1 MTSDRALLHEARRAL
16 GIDHLVL
23 VVHDASF
30 PSEADEDSGRG
41 SPYSRGA
48 ARLYAWADA
57 LGFTGIQLGPQGET
71 SEINPSPYD
80 GTVFSKTV
88 LSIALH
94 PLAHDPAWAGLL
106 DKAALDDVVRRR
118 PLSRH
123 RVHYRYAYS
132 EHRALLRS
140 AFDAFTS
147 SCAARDRRA
156 LELADR
162 LAVVRAREHAWLDH
176 DARFEALAEAHF
188 TDDWTEWREGTQ
200 PDPRAME
207 LAVFR
212 QLVVHAQHDD
222 LRVRLGRIGLR
233 LHGDLQIGIA
243 WRDRWEREGLFL
255 AGYLM
260 GAPPSR
266 TNPDGQPW
274 GYPLLDPES
283 ADAAAFFR
291 MRVSKML
298 REFDA
303 MRVDHPHGHVCP
315 WVYRAN
321 EDDPLRAVNEG
332 ARLFESPDLPDHPR
346 LAAYAI
352 ARPEQLDRSVKRYAD
367 GWVKTLDDA
376 QVDRYARR
384 YDAMIACADENGRT
398 SDDVA
403 CEVLSTSPY
412 PLRRVMDR
420 HGLGRFRVTQK
431 AKPDDPTD
439 GYRSDHAEPN
449 DWVMIGNH
457 DTAPIWLTVRGWRG
471 DTKVASWCDYLDA
484 RLGPG
489 AVDRQAVAADP
500 IALVEPMFAD
510 LFASKARQVLVFFP
524 DLLGGTEIYNR
535 PGVVDPDNWMLRVD
549 PDFEPLHRARVEN
562 GTALGMAR
570 AFATALR
577 ARAAAGGP
585 SHDDLVARLDAI
597 EPPRCKKPGAR

>member
-30 PSEADEDSGRG
+30 PSDVDEDSGRG

-71 SEINPSPYD
+71 SELNPSPYD
-80 GTVFSKTV
+80 GTVLAKSV

-94 PLAHDPAWAGLL
+94 PLAHDPAWAGVL
-106 DKAALDDVVRRR
+106 DAAALDDVVQRR
-118 PLSRH
+118 PPSRH
-123 RVHYRYAYS
+123 RVHYAYVYS
-132 EHRALLRS
+132 EHRALLRA
-140 AFDAFTS
+140 AFSTFTS
-147 SCAARDRRA
+147 LRDAGDRRA
-156 LELADR
+156 LDLAER
-162 LAVVRAREHAWLDH
+162 LVAVQARERAWLDR
-176 DARFEALAEAHF
+176 DARFEALAEAHL
-188 TDDWTEWREGTQ
+188 TDDWTAWREGTQ
-200 PDPRAME
+200 TDPRAIE

-222 LRVRLGRIGLR
+222 LRVRLGQLGLR
-233 LHGDLQIGIA
+233 LHGDLQIGIS

-255 AGYLM
+255 TGYSM

-315 WVYRAN
+315 WVYRTG
-321 EDDPLRAVNEG
+321 EDDPMLAVNNG
-332 ARLFESPDLPDHPR
+332 ARLSESPDLPDHPK

-352 ARPEQLDRSVKRYAD
+352 ARPEQIDRSVKRYAD
-367 GWVKTLDDA
+367 GWVEALDDA

-384 YDAMIACADENGRT
+384 YDAMIACARENGRT
-398 SDDVA
+398 PDDVA

-412 PLRRVMDR
+412 PLCRVMER

-431 AKPDDPTD
+431 ANPDDATD

-449 DWVMIGNH
+449 DCVMIGNH
-457 DTAPIWLTVRGWRG
+457 DTAPIWLIVQGWR
-471 DTKVASWCDYLDA
+471 DQPKVASWCDYLEA

-489 AVDRQAVAADP
+489 AVDRRAVAADP

-524 DLLGGTEIYNR
+524 DLLGGTGIYNR
-535 PGVVDPDNWMLRVD
+535 PGVVDAGNWLLRVD
-549 PDFEPLHRARVEN
+549 PDFEEVHRARVQR
-562 GTALGMAR
+562 GAALGVAR

-585 SHDDLVARLDAI
+585 RHDDLVARLDAI
-597 EPPRCKKPGAR
+597 EPPRCKNPGAQ